1 MRNIFSVFKRDGFIV
16 LFKKILFKFLCLV
29 KINSFLTIKRDDFLI
44 KLFNTDLTYQLFANK
59 KYKTQENKFYESL
72 LKENSVA
79 IDVGANIGTISL
91 TIAKHT
97 PNGRVLSFEPS
108 SLFFKILQENIK
120 INPQG
125 NIIKAYNYA
134 LGNGE
139 GFIGFNEEKED
150 DTTFTVDP
158 LSKNKVPLARLD
170 SFTKEHQ
177 KIDLLKIDVE
187 GYEEDVLLGALETLS
202 KTETIIIEFITEN
215 FTKNNKN
222 QTKVIEILEKYFNLF
237 TTEDGASLVPFSY
250 KKQTNYMIDIIGKNK
265 K

>member
-1 MRNIFSVFKRDGFIV
+1 MV
-16 LFKKILFKFLCLV
+16 LSKKILFKFLCLAQ
-29 KINSFLTIKRDDFLI
+29 INSFLTIKRDGFLI

-59 KYKTQENKFYESL
+59 KYKTQENKLYKSF

-91 TIAKHT
+91 TMAT
-97 PNGRVLSFEPS
+97 YATNGQVLSFEPS

-139 GFIGFNEEKED
+139 GFVGFNEEKED

-158 LSKNKVPLARLD
+158 SSKNKVPLARLD
-170 SFTKEHQ
+170 SFTKEYP

-237 TTEDGASLVPFSY
+237 TIKNDASLIPFFY
-250 KKQTNYMIDIIGKNK
+250 KKQANYMVDLVGKNK
-265 K
+265 KN